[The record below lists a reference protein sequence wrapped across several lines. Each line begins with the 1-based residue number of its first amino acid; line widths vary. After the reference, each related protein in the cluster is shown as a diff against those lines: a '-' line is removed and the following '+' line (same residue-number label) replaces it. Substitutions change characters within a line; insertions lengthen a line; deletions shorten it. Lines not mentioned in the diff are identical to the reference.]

1 MLRKDHEDEN
11 QTLETGHVA
20 LEMSGKLAQI
30 VSKHEVSYILLHEED
45 WDLMTEL
52 SSSQKQLRSHG
63 FIFQFAID
71 DSYCPYLN

>member
-30 VSKHEVSYILLHEED
+30 VSKHEVTYYYMRRIE
-45 WDLMTEL
+45 T
-52 SSSQKQLRSHG
+52 
-63 FIFQFAID
+63 
-71 DSYCPYLN
+71 

>member
-30 VSKHEVSYILLHEED
+30 VSKHEVNVLHEED
-45 WDLMTEL
+45 RDLMTEL